1 MKSGVEVW
9 AQDNYGFMKGE
20 SYSCK
25 VAEFENEDAAIAY
38 MCSKLETQLLDIAEN
53 VKSVE
58 ELLRAYKFGGTD
70 YFIKG
75 SLSFSSW
82 EYVEQE
88 AKRVLN
94 VSIERGKVEKRRKM
108 CLPQ

>member
-1 MKSGVEVW
+1 MIEVW
-9 AQDNYGFMKGE
+9 AEDNYDFIKGE
-20 SYSCK
+20 SHPYK
-25 VAEFENEDAAIAY
+25 IAEFSSEDEAIAY
-38 MCSKLETQLLDIAEN
+38 MCDRLDAQLHDIAKN

-58 ELLRAYKFGGTD
+58 ELLRAYKFGGMD

-88 AKRVLN
+88 AKRVFEFVN
-94 VSIERGKVEKRRKM
+94 RKRKR
-108 CLPQ
+108 